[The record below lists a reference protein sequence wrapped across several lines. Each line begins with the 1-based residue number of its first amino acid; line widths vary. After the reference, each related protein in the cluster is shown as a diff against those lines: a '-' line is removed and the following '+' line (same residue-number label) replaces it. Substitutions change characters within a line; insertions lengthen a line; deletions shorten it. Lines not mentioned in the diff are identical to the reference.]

1 MYNFTNDKNRLQT
14 NDRPAPSSD
23 GAPHETKDPNSQTC
37 DKVISGHE
45 PQKGL
50 DTKTDWLT
58 HRQLKCDLHLESEGP
73 RKR

>member
-1 MYNFTNDKNRLQT
+1 MYSCTKDKDRLQT

-23 GAPHETKDPNSQTC
+23 GAPHETKNLNSQTC
-37 DKVISGHE
+37 DKVKSGHE

-58 HRQLKCDLHLESEGP
+58 GRQL
-73 RKR
+73 

>member
-1 MYNFTNDKNRLQT
+1 MYNCTNYKNRLQT

-23 GAPHETKDPNSQTC
+23 GASHETKDHNSQTC
-37 DKVISGHE
+37 DKVKSGHE

-58 HRQLKCDLHLESEGP
+58 DHQL
-73 RKR
+73 

>member
-1 MYNFTNDKNRLQT
+1 MYTCKYLTNDKDRHQT

-23 GAPHETKDPNSQTC
+23 GAPHETKTVTIRPATYLKSC
-37 DKVISGHE
+37 HE

-58 HRQLKCDLHLESEGP
+58 DRQL
-73 RKR
+73 